1 MLFANCPALD
11 QVEGVRQEGSEE
23 EGVKDGSLGHHHDD
37 VVHAHHHPVVLF
49 AASVFLPLLL
59 FALPEFPTEVY

>member
-1 MLFANCPALD
+1 MLFANCPAVD
-11 QVEGVRQEGSEE
+11 QVEGVRQ
-23 EGVKDGSLGHHHDD
+23 EGVKDGSLGHHHDGD
-37 VVHAHHHPVVLF
+37 VRAHHHPVVLF